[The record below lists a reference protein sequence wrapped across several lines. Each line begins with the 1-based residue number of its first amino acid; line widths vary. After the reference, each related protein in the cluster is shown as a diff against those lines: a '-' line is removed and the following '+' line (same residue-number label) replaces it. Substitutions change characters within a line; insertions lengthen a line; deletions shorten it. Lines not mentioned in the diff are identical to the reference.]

1 MYVARLPGGK
11 PSTVSDHYDQTS
23 PIELLPLG
31 VPQILVHGTRDPIVS
46 VEQCRKYAAS
56 AREKGDDARDL
67 LLKGAGYFDVIAPF
81 SPVWPTVEEA
91 VRSLLAE

>member
-11 PSTVSDHYDQTS
+11 PSTVSDLYDQTS

-31 VPQILVHGTRDPIVS
+31 VPQVFIHGTRDPIVP
-46 VEQCRKYAAS
+46 VEQSRKYAGQ
-56 AREKGDDARDL
+56 RPQERGHARDL
-67 LLKGAGYFDVIAPF
+67 LPKGAGHFDVIAPF

-91 VRSLLAE
+91 VRSLLDE